1 MAMDQAE
8 SEGGGYLKESGLRQD
23 HTMVSVLKEWDAFQA
38 QRDKRKELLQ
48 ELEASAGDDGNVGF
62 IGFFCSESR
71 RAGIDA
77 DEIPPLGDAL
87 KSLGDV
93 DILYLVINSPG
104 GDGTVAEKIIEMC
117 RSYCKA
123 FKVAVPDR
131 AKSAATMIA
140 LGADE
145 IVMGYASE
153 LGPIDPQ
160 VPVMSSEVLQLVSA
174 QSFIDAQTD
183 LEQRWRDARA
193 EGEDAREILQQ
204 LAGLD
209 PAYIKHC
216 ENLTAFS
223 RDVAAKYLDQFMFK
237 GVSGKEDKIQRVL
250 ERLSGTSGTKVHAR
264 MIDAHA
270 AKIDLGLNVRVLP
283 KDDRF
288 WRIIWDYYVRADI
301 AMKRSNTVKL
311 VETKH
316 DMLIKG
322 AGKA

>member
-1 MAMDQAE
+1 MAIEQAE
-8 SEGGGYLKESGLRQD
+8 SEAGGYLKESSLRPD

-48 ELEASAGDDGNVGF
+48 ELEAAADDEGTVGC
-62 IGFFCSESR
+62 IGFFCSQTKGAS
-71 RAGIDA
+71 IDA

-93 DILYLVINSPG
+93 DTLYLVINSPG

-117 RSYCKA
+117 RSYCKT

-160 VPVMSSEVLQLVSA
+160 VVVMSSGVYQVISA
-174 QSFIDAQTD
+174 QAFIDAQTD
-183 LEQRWRDARA
+183 LEQRYRAARA
-193 EGEDAREILQQ
+193 EGEDAMEILQQ

-223 RDVAAKYLDQFMFK
+223 RDLAAKYLDQFMFK
-237 GVSGKEDKIQRVL
+237 GVSGKADKIQRVL
-250 ERLSGTSGTKVHAR
+250 ERLSSTSATKVHSR

-270 AKIDLGLNVRVLP
+270 AKTDLGLNVRVLP

-311 VETKH
+311 VETTH

-322 AGKA
+322 GG